1 MNNYS
6 NGKSFIFNAE
16 ISVQSIRDLY
26 GDDYAY
32 IEEVFETVLKEYEI
46 LTNNIISAYTSRDIP
61 ALKAA
66 VHKIKPIFGFVG
78 LLTVQQQCQQF
89 ENSCHLA
96 STIDSLVN
104 DFGSLKDSLIKSKS
118 LIEDEKKKLELFNN
132 QRA

>member
-16 ISVQSIRDLY
+16 ISVQSIKDLY
-26 GDDYAY
+26 GDDYTY
-32 IEEVFETVLKEYEI
+32 IEEVFETVLKEYEV
-46 LTNNIISAYTSRDIP
+46 LTNNIISAYASQDIP
-61 ALKAA
+61 VLKAA

-89 ENSCHLA
+89 ENSCHSA
-96 STIDSLVN
+96 STFDSLVN
-104 DFGSLKDSLIKSKS
+104 DFGSLKNSLIKSKS
-118 LIEDEKKKLELFNN
+118 LIEEEKRKLELFNN